1 MIDRTP
7 SLGRGMKLGGGRK
20 ESLSV
25 REWRVDEQ
33 QGVIAE
39 DHLSVPAAGK
49 VSRARTETPTSDVS
63 VEIAEELN
71 VKLSR
76 DGLIETADVKGTL
89 SVRANRSEAS
99 RVSVSERVRKRG
111 VPAASASD
119 DRSFVPE

>member
-39 DHLSVPAAGK
+39 DHLSVPAAG
-49 VSRARTETPTSDVS
+49 RLR
-63 VEIAEELN
+63 
-71 VKLSR
+71 
-76 DGLIETADVKGTL
+76 
-89 SVRANRSEAS
+89 RS
-99 RVSVSERVRKRG
+99 
-111 VPAASASD
+111 
-119 DRSFVPE
+119 

>member
-71 VKLSR
+71 IV
-76 DGLIETADVKGTL
+76 LIDQ
-89 SVRANRSEAS
+89 
-99 RVSVSERVRKRG
+99 
-111 VPAASASD
+111 
-119 DRSFVPE
+119 